1 VLNDRFNYTI
11 YLPIDADIANIT
23 QISLSVNPAYDP
35 QNVNQTTLYIHGNA
49 TYFNGVKHVPL
60 VDNSIYIYFKNNIN
74 YMQYNALLYPVNAIL
89 CAYNSMV
96 SGPCTLAD
104 PAFTSLSSNANVITY
119 YPQYNALGE
128 CGPPPTHLYPQRV
141 YDCNIYG
148 NRLPATCNSI
158 VLQTGQTIRQWCIPV
173 ASNGTGLC
181 TSQIGLMGI
190 ATTDQNGNFAFT
202 ANACGIGIASI
213 TAEFYGY
220 PYGEPVTI
228 QQPYLSNS
236 ATLYYSLSSGP
247 VNSQPNLATFQ
258 VLNFTWSPNETTVSP
273 VQLGLDMLS
282 YGSINIILLLGT
294 AATAIL
300 LIYLIEM
307 ANKSKKD

>member
-1 VLNDRFNYTI
+1 
-11 YLPIDADIANIT
+11 
-23 QISLSVNPAYDP
+23 
-35 QNVNQTTLYIHGNA
+35 
-49 TYFNGVKHVPL
+49 VPL
-60 VDNSIYIYFKNNIN
+60 ADNSIYIYFNNNIN
-74 YMQYNALLYPVNAIL
+74 YMQYNAFLYPENAIL
-89 CAYNSMV
+89 CAYNSMI

-104 PAFTSLSSNANVITY
+104 PAFTSTSSNSNIITY

-128 CGPPPTHLYPQRV
+128 CGPPPTHLYAPTV
-141 YDCNIYG
+141 YNCNIYG
-148 NRLPATCNSI
+148 DGLPAACNSI
-158 VLQTGQTIRQWCIPV
+158 VLQSGQTIRQWCIPV

-202 ANACGIGIASI
+202 ANACGIGTASI

-236 ATLYYSLSSGP
+236 ATLYYNLYGSA
-247 VNSQPNLATFQ
+247 VNPKPNLATFQ
-258 VLNFTWSPNETTVSP
+258 VLDFTWSPNETTVSP
-273 VQLGLDMLS
+273 VQLGLNMLS
-282 YGSINIILLLGT
+282 YGSISIILLLGT
-294 AATAIL
+294 AATSIL